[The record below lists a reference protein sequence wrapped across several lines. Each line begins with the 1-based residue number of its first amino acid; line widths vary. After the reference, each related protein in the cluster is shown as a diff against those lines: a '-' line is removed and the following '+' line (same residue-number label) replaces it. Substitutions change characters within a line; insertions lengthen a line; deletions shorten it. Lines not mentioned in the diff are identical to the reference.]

1 MEFDEEQARRDD
13 AFYDELERA
22 YIAELEHVRAGG
34 VDLTEAIL
42 REEVYERLI
51 GELEREDVS
60 SDARDAVASFLQDLR
75 RDGVEW
81 HSIGHGRGYFEADD
95 ERRVFPEYAAPC
107 TRATRIPGS
116 VCMKFAHEHGA
127 PWDQWTCEYAA
138 GFGNLQSLQYAHEH
152 GCPWDVSTCQAA
164 AEYGHL
170 DCLRYAHENGCPWN
184 EVTCAHAASNGH
196 LDCLRYAREHG
207 CPWNEKTCLFAVS
220 NGHLDC
226 LRYARENGCPWNWT
240 TCAYAALNGHLDCL
254 RYAREHGC
262 PWNEWTCL
270 HAVSNGHLDCL
281 RYARENG
288 CCWDKRTCDNA
299 AKNGYLDCLRY
310 AREHGCPWNEK
321 TCASAAKY
329 GQLEC
334 LKYACARKCPGSDR
348 YAEALNEVVIP
359 DVDES
364 FGVDVA
370 LAFQRANDGEI
381 SMREFLPLWVAH
393 REGYRDAHLEVVR
406 NLIAHD

>member
-1 MEFDEEQARRDD
+1 MEFDEEEARRDD

-34 VDLTEAIL
+34 VDLTEAKAIL

-152 GCPWDVSTCQAA
+152 GCPW
-164 AEYGHL
+164 
-170 DCLRYAHENGCPWN
+170 N
-184 EVTCAHAASNGH
+184 EKTCASAAVNGH
-196 LDCLRYAREHG
+196 LDCLRYAR
-207 CPWNEKTCLFAVS
+207 K
-220 NGHLDC
+220 
-226 LRYARENGCPWNWT
+226 NGCPW
-240 TCAYAALNGHLDCL
+240 D
-254 RYAREHGC
+254 E
-262 PWNEWTCL
+262 
-270 HAVSNGHLDCL
+270 
-281 RYARENG
+281 
-288 CCWDKRTCDNA
+288 KTCDN
-299 AKNGYLDCLRY
+299 
-310 AREHGCPWNEK
+310 
-321 TCASAAKY
+321 AAKY

-370 LAFQRANDGEI
+370 LEFQRANDGEI

>member
-81 HSIGHGRGYFEADD
+81 HSIGHGEADD
-95 ERRVFPEYAAPC
+95 ERTVFPEYAAPC

-170 DCLRYAHENGCPWN
+170 DCLRYA
-184 EVTCAHAASNGH
+184 
-196 LDCLRYAREHG
+196 
-207 CPWNEKTCLFAVS
+207 
-220 NGHLDC
+220 
-226 LRYARENGCPWNWT
+226 RENGCPWDKR
-240 TCAYAALNGHLDCL
+240 TCDNAARYGHLECL
-254 RYAREHGC
+254 E
-262 PWNEWTCL
+262 
-270 HAVSNGHLDCL
+270 
-281 RYARENG
+281 YARENG
-288 CCWDKRTCDNA
+288 CCWDERTCDNA
-299 AKNGYLDCLRY
+299 AKNGHLECLKY
-310 AREHGCPWNEK
+310 ARENGCDWDEK
-321 TCASAAKY
+321 TCMNAAEN
-329 GQLEC
+329 GHLEC
-334 LKYACARKCPGSDR
+334 LKYACAHGCPGSDR

-370 LAFQRANDGEI
+370 LEFQRANDGEI

>member
-1 MEFDEEQARRDD
+1 MEFDEEEPRRDD

-34 VDLTEAIL
+34 VDLTKAIL

-170 DCLRYAHENGCPWN
+170 DCLRYA
-184 EVTCAHAASNGH
+184 
-196 LDCLRYAREHG
+196 REHG
-207 CPWNEKTCLFAVS
+207 C
-220 NGHLDC
+220 
-226 LRYARENGCPWNWT
+226 Y
-240 TCAYAALNGHLDCL
+240 
-254 RYAREHGC
+254 
-262 PWNEWTCL
+262 
-270 HAVSNGHLDCL
+270 
-281 RYARENG
+281 
-288 CCWDKRTCDNA
+288 WDERTCFYA
-299 AKNGYLDCLRY
+299 AKNG
-310 AREHGCPWNEK
+310 H
-321 TCASAAKY
+321 
-329 GQLEC
+329 LEC
-334 LKYACARKCPGSDR
+334 LKYACAHGCPGSAP
-348 YAEALNEVVIP
+348 YVKALKEVVLP
-359 DVDES
+359 DADER
-364 FGVDVA
+364 FVVEVA
-370 LAFQRANDGEI
+370 LVFHRSGEI
-381 SMREFLPLWVAH
+381 SMREFLPLWAEHRMFYRKAH
-393 REGYRDAHLEVVR
+393 YEAVR
-406 NLIAHD
+406 KFHASLRLNR

>member
-1 MEFDEEQARRDD
+1 MEFDEEEPRRDD

-127 PWDQWTCEYAA
+127 PWDQWTCAYAA

-152 GCPWDVSTCQAA
+152 GCPWDVWTCR
-164 AEYGHL
+164 
-170 DCLRYAHENGCPWN
+170 D
-184 EVTCAHAASNGH
+184 
-196 LDCLRYAREHG
+196 
-207 CPWNEKTCLFAVS
+207 
-220 NGHLDC
+220 
-226 LRYARENGCPWNWT
+226 
-240 TCAYAALNGHLDCL
+240 AALNGHLDCL

-262 PWNEWTCL
+262 
-270 HAVSNGHLDCL
+270 
-281 RYARENG
+281 
-288 CCWDKRTCDNA
+288 CWDKRTCE
-299 AKNGYLDCLRY
+299 G
-310 AREHGCPWNEK
+310 
-321 TCASAAKY
+321 AAKY

-370 LAFQRANDGEI
+370 LAFQQNGGEI

>member
-1 MEFDEEQARRDD
+1 MEFDEEEPRRDD

-127 PWDQWTCEYAA
+127 PWDQWTCAYAA

-152 GCPWDVSTCQAA
+152 GCPWDVWTCR
-164 AEYGHL
+164 
-170 DCLRYAHENGCPWN
+170 D
-184 EVTCAHAASNGH
+184 
-196 LDCLRYAREHG
+196 
-207 CPWNEKTCLFAVS
+207 
-220 NGHLDC
+220 
-226 LRYARENGCPWNWT
+226 
-240 TCAYAALNGHLDCL
+240 AALNGHLDCL
-254 RYAREHGC
+254 RYARKNGC
-262 PWNEWTCL
+262 PW
-270 HAVSNGHLDCL
+270 D
-281 RYARENG
+281 
-288 CCWDKRTCDNA
+288 
-299 AKNGYLDCLRY
+299 
-310 AREHGCPWNEK
+310 EK
-321 TCASAAKY
+321 TCEGAAKY

-370 LAFQRANDGEI
+370 LEFQRANDGEI

>member
-1 MEFDEEQARRDD
+1 MEFDEEEARRDD

-22 YIAELEHVRAGG
+22 YIAELEHVRTGG

-127 PWDQWTCEYAA
+127 PWDQWTCAYAA
-138 GFGNLQSLQYAHEH
+138 DFGNLQSLQYAHEH

-170 DCLRYAHENGCPWN
+170 DCLRYA
-184 EVTCAHAASNGH
+184 
-196 LDCLRYAREHG
+196 
-207 CPWNEKTCLFAVS
+207 
-220 NGHLDC
+220 
-226 LRYARENGCPWNWT
+226 RENGCPWNWA

-262 PWNEWTCL
+262 PWNEVTCA
-270 HAVSNGHLDCL
+270 HAASNGHLDCL

-310 AREHGCPWNEK
+310 ARKNGCPWNEK
-321 TCASAAKY
+321 TCEGAAKY

>member
-1 MEFDEEQARRDD
+1 MSLDEEERRREEFDD

-75 RDGVEW
+75 RDGVDW
-81 HSIGHGRGYFEADD
+81 YRVGHGRGYFEADD

-127 PWDQWTCEYAA
+127 PWDQWTCAYAA
-138 GFGNLQSLQYAHEH
+138 DFGNLQSLQYAHEH

-170 DCLRYAHENGCPWN
+170 DCLRYARENGCPWN

-207 CPWNEKTCLFAVS
+207 CPWNEKTC
-220 NGHLDC
+220 
-226 LRYARENGCPWNWT
+226 
-240 TCAYAALNGHLDCL
+240 
-254 RYAREHGC
+254 
-262 PWNEWTCL
+262 
-270 HAVSNGHLDCL
+270 
-281 RYARENG
+281 
-288 CCWDKRTCDNA
+288 
-299 AKNGYLDCLRY
+299 
-310 AREHGCPWNEK
+310 
-321 TCASAAKY
+321 ASAAVN
-329 GQLEC
+329 GHLEC

-393 REGYRDAHLEVVR
+393 REGYRDAHLEVAR
-406 NLIAHD
+406 NVSNSS

>member
-1 MEFDEEQARRDD
+1 MEFAEEQARRDD

-22 YIAELEHVRAGG
+22 YNAELEHVRAGG

-81 HSIGHGRGYFEADD
+81 HSIGHGEADD
-95 ERRVFPEYAAPC
+95 ERTVFPEYAAPC

-152 GCPWDVSTCQAA
+152 GCPWDVWTCR
-164 AEYGHL
+164 
-170 DCLRYAHENGCPWN
+170 D
-184 EVTCAHAASNGH
+184 
-196 LDCLRYAREHG
+196 
-207 CPWNEKTCLFAVS
+207 
-220 NGHLDC
+220 
-226 LRYARENGCPWNWT
+226 
-240 TCAYAALNGHLDCL
+240 AALNGHLDCL

-262 PWNEWTCL
+262 
-270 HAVSNGHLDCL
+270 
-281 RYARENG
+281 
-288 CCWDKRTCDNA
+288 CWDKRTCE
-299 AKNGYLDCLRY
+299 G
-310 AREHGCPWNEK
+310 
-321 TCASAAKY
+321 AAKY

-370 LAFQRANDGEI
+370 LEFQRANDGEI

>member
-1 MEFDEEQARRDD
+1 MEFDEEEPRRDD

-34 VDLTEAIL
+34 VDLTKAIL

-152 GCPWDVSTCQAA
+152 GCPWDKDECI
-164 AEYGHL
+164 
-170 DCLRYAHENGCPWN
+170 D
-184 EVTCAHAASNGH
+184 
-196 LDCLRYAREHG
+196 
-207 CPWNEKTCLFAVS
+207 
-220 NGHLDC
+220 
-226 LRYARENGCPWNWT
+226 
-240 TCAYAALNGHLDCL
+240 AALAYGNTACLTYMRTLKDAVESKLDDAMSAL
-254 RYAREHGC
+254 DEIARDIPEGAYVTICAALKLSHDEHK
-262 PWNEWTCL
+262 
-270 HAVSNGHLDCL
+270 
-281 RYARENG
+281 
-288 CCWDKRTCDNA
+288 KR
-299 AKNGYLDCLRY
+299 KR
-310 AREHGCPWNEK
+310 
-321 TCASAAKY
+321 
-329 GQLEC
+329 
-334 LKYACARKCPGSDR
+334 
-348 YAEALNEVVIP
+348 
-359 DVDES
+359 
-364 FGVDVA
+364 
-370 LAFQRANDGEI
+370 
-381 SMREFLPLWVAH
+381 
-393 REGYRDAHLEVVR
+393 
-406 NLIAHD
+406 